1 MSVLHTMTRP
11 PVALASGAALIALVG
26 TTAAWSATG
35 TSVQLT
41 VDGAPRTVETRGG
54 TVADVLAAA
63 GLTAGEHDLLAPAL
77 DRPVADG
84 DSVVLRHGRELRL
97 VVDGQARS
105 VWVTA
110 DDVDEALD
118 QVGVRADGAVLS
130 ASRSR
135 PIGLEGLALDV
146 RLPKDVTVLADG
158 KVRPRTTTAPTVGAV
173 LQEAGVRL
181 GDEDTVSLP
190 LRSALTDESVV
201 LVTRVRTARK
211 VEQRTLPFSTVR
223 RADASAFTGS
233 ERTVRAG
240 RAGSERTTYELTFH
254 DGERTGRKRVKV
266 VRTPAVS
273 RLVSYGTKE
282 RPAPAPEPVAPT
294 PVRRAPAA
302 TAAPRPAAP
311 SAPSTP
317 SGSSGLDWAALAR
330 CESGGN
336 PRAVSANGLYF
347 GLYQFSL
354 GTWQGVG
361 GSGRPSDASASEQT
375 ARAAIL
381 YRSAGRSAWPTC
393 GKYL

>member
-1 MSVLHTMTRP
+1 VSVLHSLSRP
-11 PVALASGAALIALVG
+11 PAALASGAALMALLG
-26 TTAAWSATG
+26 TTAAWSVTG
-35 TSVQLT
+35 KSVQLT
-41 VDGAPRTVETRGG
+41 VDGSPRVVETRGD
-54 TVADVLAAA
+54 TVADVLAEA
-63 GLTAGEHDLLAPAL
+63 GLSAGEHDLLAPAA

-84 DSVVLRHGRELRL
+84 DHVVLRHGRELRL

-118 QVGVRADGAVLS
+118 QVGMRADGAVLS

-158 KVRPRTTTAPTVGAV
+158 KVRPRTTTAPTVAG
-173 LQEAGVRL
+173 LLREAGVRL

-190 LRSALTDESVV
+190 LRAAPTDESVV

-211 VEQRTLPFSTVR
+211 VETRTLPFSTVR
-223 RADASAFTGS
+223 RADPSSYTGT
-233 ERTVRAG
+233 ERTTRAG
-240 RAGSERTTYELTFH
+240 RTGTERTTYELTFH

-266 VRTPAVS
+266 VRTPPVS
-273 RLVSYGTKE
+273 RIVSYGTKV
-282 RPAPAPEPVAPT
+282 RPAPEPVAPAPT
-294 PVRRAPAA
+294 RSTPAA

-311 SAPSTP
+311 STPSAP
-317 SGSSGLDWAALAR
+317 SGSSGLNWAALAR

-336 PRAVSANGLYF
+336 PRAVSANGLYY

-375 ARAAIL
+375 ARAAAL
-381 YRSAGRSAWPTC
+381 YRSAGRSPWPVC